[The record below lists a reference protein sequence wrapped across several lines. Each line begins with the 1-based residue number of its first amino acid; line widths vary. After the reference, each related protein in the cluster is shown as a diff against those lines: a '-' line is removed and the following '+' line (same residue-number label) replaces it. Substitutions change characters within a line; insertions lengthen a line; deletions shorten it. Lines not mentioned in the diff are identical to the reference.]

1 MTGSGEKF
9 PPAGV
14 RSRVAGI
21 RRLLDG
27 RTVVTQG
34 PDRGKHSGAGSDTV
48 VRVLELLDAV
58 LAEMPESVAK
68 LDGATHQPIDGEVM
82 DAGTFAARWNI
93 RNQYERQAW
102 FERIVRAGDEA
113 SACYLKDHEGAVNQL
128 ASIDEHRAQLRSQ
141 PLRDNIENLLAD
153 ELYDGGMGY
162 MGGEQL
168 LKYRR
173 NLADQVAELV
183 GEHMSHEHTIN
194 VLRSDWER
202 LKRVA
207 EAGYK
212 CLQDPGC
219 NVRYGGQ
226 APNQEHSAQC
236 AQFNRILEK
245 VVSER

>member
-14 RSRVAGI
+14 RSRIAGI

-48 VRVLELLDAV
+48 VRVLELLDAA
-58 LAEMPESVAK
+58 LAEMPESVAE

-93 RNQYERQAW
+93 RNQDERQAW

-141 PLRDNIENLLAD
+141 PLRDNVENLLAD
-153 ELYDGGMGY
+153 ELYDGGSGPLSDAAM
-162 MGGEQL
+162 EQ
-168 LKYRR
+168 YRR
-173 NLADQVAELV
+173 TVADKLAELV
-183 GEHMSHEHTIN
+183 GEHMSNEHTIN

-202 LKRVA
+202 LKKAFDGVKSYADDRHNHARSKNNTLSSWRVWGDLYA
-207 EAGYK
+207 LLG
-212 CLQDPGC
+212 LD
-219 NVRYGGQ
+219 VRDK
-226 APNQEHSAQC
+226 A
-236 AQFNRILEK
+236 
-245 VVSER
+245 